1 MDIDTFSEMVS
12 HRSLGLSYLEEE
24 RYSDALKEFN
34 FLVKIADKEP
44 LGYANLG
51 LTYMLSLIHI

>member
-34 FLVKIADKEP
+34 SLVKIADKEP
-44 LGYANLG
+44 VSDSNLT
-51 LTYMLSLIHI
+51 LPTKCSV

>member
-34 FLVKIADKEP
+34 FLDTGFLPNRMI
-44 LGYANLG
+44 
-51 LTYMLSLIHI
+51 